1 MKGDGYIKNIKIKII
16 GTGLNND
23 FQARIKIYDC
33 NKIIFLG
40 KTYNGEIDLCLE
52 EKKSYNIFIKL
63 NNEIINKTFYITNQN
78 IYLFYF
84 NHSIYNPN
92 HTVTFL
98 LRDLNYNIPIM
109 KGEIILGK
117 NN

>member
-1 MKGDGYIKNIKIKII
+1 MKGDGYIKKITIKII
-16 GTGLNND
+16 GTGLRD
-23 FQARIKIYDC
+23 VYQSYVKIYD
-33 NKIIFLG
+33 NKNIYYIG
-40 KTYNGEIDLCLE
+40 KTYNGEIDVCLKE
-52 EKKSYNIFIKL
+52 NKAYYICAYLNSKTIKNIF
-63 NNEIINKTFYITNQN
+63 YVTNQKKY
-78 IYLFYF
+78 IFYF

-98 LRDLNYNIPIM
+98 LRDFYYNIPIM

>member
-16 GTGLNND
+16 GTGLND
-23 FQARIKIYDC
+23 VYQAEVKIYDC
-33 NKIIFLG
+33 SKVLFLG

-52 EKKSYNIFIKL
+52 KNKPYNICSIL
-63 NNEIINKTFYITNQN
+63 NNEIINNTFYVTNQN

-84 NHSIYNPN
+84 NHSVYIPN

-98 LRDLNYNIPIM
+98 LRDLKYNIPIM